1 MQTRNIYS
9 INNYMHS
16 RQLKLFDFGM
26 PRHET
31 PSLYQLSKIE
41 KVDLTGNMMLDFILT
56 AYNYAKLTFKKYS
69 SQYSKQKYTQ
79 PQLFAILA
87 YKTYNKYDY
96 RNTIENLKISTKLQK
111 ALKLKTNPHYTTIQ
125 KFFKKLPVKKLNQIN
140 TLLLQHF
147 PRI

>member
-1 MQTRNIYS
+1 MKPLLY
-9 INNYMHS
+9 IN
-16 RQLKLFDFGM
+16 
-26 PRHET
+26 
-31 PSLYQLSKIE
+31 YQKIE
-41 KVDLTGNMMLDFILT
+41 KVDLTGNMMLDFVLT

-111 ALKLKTNPHYTTIQ
+111 ALNLKTIPHYTTIQ
-125 KFFKKLPVKKLNQIN
+125 KFFKKLPVKKIKSNKHITFT
-140 TLLLQHF
+140 TL

>member
-96 RNTIENLKISTKLQK
+96 RNTIENLKII
-111 ALKLKTNPHYTTIQ
+111 Y
-125 KFFKKLPVKKLNQIN
+125 
-140 TLLLQHF
+140 
-147 PRI
+147 